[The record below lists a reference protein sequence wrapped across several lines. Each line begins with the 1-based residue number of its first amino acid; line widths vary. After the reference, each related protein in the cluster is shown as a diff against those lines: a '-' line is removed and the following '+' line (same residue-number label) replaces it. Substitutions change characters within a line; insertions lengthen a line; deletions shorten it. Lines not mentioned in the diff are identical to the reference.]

1 VEQPHDKGSVL
12 YKYQTQCCKNN
23 IESSTAPKVLPLFH
37 IPFWNKK
44 SLSIPFDLI
53 GICLF
58 FPYQLSRVKIVML
71 PEQRLLNQNTS
82 NSAKKSS
89 ALDTNQLASLQQSV
103 ADYSSLQLA
112 WASGY
117 LAAKSEQG
125 QHAQIAPV
133 AAAIAAKTLTI
144 LYASQTGNAKGVA
157 SQLEKSAK
165 AAGIFVVLKNIT
177 DYKAKSLKSE
187 SHLLIVASTNGE
199 GEPPD
204 DAIEFHEFLLGK
216 KAPTLPN
223 LNYSVV
229 ALGDSSYEF
238 FCQTGKDIDER
249 LKTLG
254 AKQIYPRLD
263 CDVDYDSECESW
275 TLSIIESLKEE
286 LTQADAALTP
296 VSYIGDF
303 PTAIVTSQYS
313 KQNPLAAEFS
323 LSQKI
328 TGRESAKDVRHIEI
342 DLGESGLSYQV
353 GDALGVWFKNDEALV
368 VKLLTE
374 LNFSGD
380 EKITLKVSGDIQVL
394 SLKEALLNQ
403 LEITQTASSFVEFW
417 AQHSQNSK
425 LLAIASDKNSARE
438 FANDHQIIDL
448 VKLARADVD
457 TQSFVNALRK
467 ITPRLYSIA
476 SSQSEVENEVHLTV
490 GVVSFD
496 ANGDTRT
503 GGASGFL
510 ANRLTEGQKVRVF
523 VEHNDNFR
531 LPQSDDTPVIMIGP
545 GTGVAPF
552 RAFMQ
557 EREARDASGDNWMFF
572 GDQTFTQDFLY
583 QVEWQN
589 YLKSGLLTRMDV
601 AFSRDQ
607 AEKIYV
613 QDRLKEQASEVF
625 SWLERGAHLY
635 ICGDANHMAK
645 DVHQTLLEII
655 QEYGKLSTAQAEDYL
670 KSLRSNKRYQKD
682 VY

>member
-1 VEQPHDKGSVL
+1 
-12 YKYQTQCCKNN
+12 
-23 IESSTAPKVLPLFH
+23 
-37 IPFWNKK
+37 
-44 SLSIPFDLI
+44 
-53 GICLF
+53 
-58 FPYQLSRVKIVML
+58 ML

-82 NSAKKSS
+82 NSANNSS
-89 ALDTNQLASLQQSV
+89 ALDANQLASLQQSV

-117 LAAKSEQG
+117 LAARSEQG
-125 QHAQIAPV
+125 QYAQLAPAPV
-133 AAAIAAKTLTI
+133 AAAVVAKTLTI

-157 SQLEKSAK
+157 GQLEKSAK
-165 AAGIFVVLKNIT
+165 AAGINVVLKNIA
-177 DYKAKSLKSE
+177 DYKAKAIKNE
-187 SHLLIVASTNGE
+187 THLLIVASTNGE

-216 KAPTLPN
+216 KAPKLPN
-223 LNYSVV
+223 LSYSVL

-238 FCQTGKDIDER
+238 FCKTGQDFDER
-249 LKTLG
+249 LQALG
-254 AKQIYPRLD
+254 AKQVSPRVD
-263 CDVDYDSECESW
+263 CDVDYDSDSESW
-275 TLSIIESLKEE
+275 TLSIVETLKDE
-286 LTQADAALTP
+286 LTQADAPLAT
-296 VSYIGDF
+296 VSNIGGL
-303 PTAIVTSQYS
+303 PTAGAASQYS

-328 TGRESAKDVRHIEI
+328 TGRDSAKDVRHIEI
-342 DLGESGLSYQV
+342 DLGESGLTYQV
-353 GDALGVWFKNDEALV
+353 GDALGVWFENDEQLV
-368 VKLLTE
+368 SKLLTE

-380 EKITLKVSGDIQVL
+380 EKVSLKVSGEVQEF
-394 SLKEALLNQ
+394 SLKAALISQ
-403 LEITQTASSFVEFW
+403 LEITQTAPSFIEFW
-417 AQHSQNSK
+417 AQASKDSK
-425 LLAIASDKNSARE
+425 LVTVASDKNSARE
-438 FANDHQIIDL
+438 FAGEHQIID
-448 VKLARADVD
+448 VVSLAKAEIDAQGFVD
-457 TQSFVNALRK
+457 ALRK

-476 SSQSEVENEVHLTV
+476 SAQAEVEEEVHLTV
-490 GVVSFD
+490 GLVNYES
-496 ANGDTRT
+496 NGDTPT

-510 ANRLTEGQKVRVF
+510 AERLAEGQKVRVF

-531 LPQSDDTPVIMIGP
+531 LPQSDDTAVIMIGP

-557 EREARDASGDNWMFF
+557 EREARDAGGDNWMFF

-583 QVEWQN
+583 QTEWQN

-613 QDRLKEQASEVF
+613 QDRLKEQAAEVF

-635 ICGDANHMAK
+635 ICGDANRMAK
-645 DVHQTLLEII
+645 DVHQTLNEII
-655 QEYGKLSTAQAEDYL
+655 QEHGKLTAEQAEDYL

>member
-1 VEQPHDKGSVL
+1 
-12 YKYQTQCCKNN
+12 
-23 IESSTAPKVLPLFH
+23 
-37 IPFWNKK
+37 
-44 SLSIPFDLI
+44 
-53 GICLF
+53 
-58 FPYQLSRVKIVML
+58 ML

-82 NSAKKSS
+82 NSANNSS
-89 ALDTNQLASLQQSV
+89 ALDANQLASLQQTV

-125 QHAQIAPV
+125 HNVQIAP
-133 AAAIAAKTLTI
+133 AAAVVAAKTLTI

-157 SQLEKSAK
+157 SKLEQSAK
-165 AAGIFVVLKNIT
+165 AAGINVVLKNIA
-177 DYKAKSLKSE
+177 DYKAKGLKNE

-199 GEPPD
+199 GEAPD
-204 DAIEFHEFLLGK
+204 DAIEFHEYLLGK
-216 KAPTLPN
+216 KAPKLPN
-223 LNYSVV
+223 LNYSVL

-238 FCQTGKDIDER
+238 FCQTGKDFDER
-249 LKTLG
+249 LQALG
-254 AKQIYPRLD
+254 AKQVTPRVD

-275 TLSIIESLKEE
+275 TLSIVESLKDE
-286 LTQADAALTP
+286 LTQ
-296 VSYIGDF
+296 VSAGLANVVDL
-303 PTAIVTSQYS
+303 PTAGAASQYS
-313 KQNPLAAEFS
+313 KQNPFAAEFS

-328 TGRESAKDVRHIEI
+328 TGRDSAKDVRHIEI
-342 DLGESGLSYQV
+342 DLGESGLTYQV
-353 GDALGVWFKNDEALV
+353 GDALGVWFENDEALV
-368 VKLLTE
+368 SKLLNE
-374 LNFSGD
+374 LSFSGD
-380 EKITLKVSGDIQVL
+380 EKISLKVSGNEQEFT
-394 SLKEALLNQ
+394 LKDALISQ
-403 LEITQTASSFVEFW
+403 LEITQTAPSFIEFW
-417 AQHSQNSK
+417 AELSKDSK
-425 LLAIASDKNSARE
+425 LVTVASDKNSARE
-438 FANDHQIIDL
+438 FAGEHQIID
-448 VKLARADVD
+448 VVSLAKADIEPQTFVD
-457 TQSFVNALRK
+457 ALRK

-476 SSQSEVENEVHLTV
+476 SAQAEVEEEVHLTV
-490 GVVSFD
+490 GLVSFD
-496 ANGDTRT
+496 ANGEPRT
-503 GGASGFL
+503 GGASSFL
-510 ANRLTEGQKVRVF
+510 ANRLEEGQKVRVF

-607 AEKIYV
+607 AEKVYV

-625 SWLERGAHLY
+625 AWLERGAHLY
-635 ICGDANHMAK
+635 ICGDANRMAK
-645 DVHQTLLEII
+645 DVHQTLNEII
-655 QEYGKLSTAQAEDYL
+655 QEHGKLSAEQAEDYL

>member
-1 VEQPHDKGSVL
+1 MSE
-12 YKYQTQCCKNN
+12 
-23 IESSTAPKVLPLFH
+23 
-37 IPFWNKK
+37 
-44 SLSIPFDLI
+44 
-53 GICLF
+53 
-58 FPYQLSRVKIVML
+58 IVML

-82 NSAKKSS
+82 NSANNSS
-89 ALDTNQLASLQQSV
+89 ALDANQLASLQQSV

-125 QHAQIAPV
+125 HHAQLAPV
-133 AAAIAAKTLTI
+133 ATAVAAKTLTI

-165 AAGIFVVLKNIT
+165 AAGITVVLKNIA
-177 DYKAKSLKSE
+177 DYKAKSLKNE

-199 GEPPD
+199 GEAPD

-216 KAPTLPN
+216 KAPKLPN
-223 LNYSVV
+223 LSYSVL

-238 FCQTGKDIDER
+238 FCQTGKDFDER
-249 LKTLG
+249 LQALG
-254 AKQIYPRLD
+254 AKQVAPRVD

-275 TLSIIESLKEE
+275 TLSIVESLKDE
-286 LTQADAALTP
+286 LIQADSALTP
-296 VSYIGDF
+296 VSYIGDL
-303 PTAIVTSQYS
+303 PTAGATSQYS
-313 KQNPLAAEFS
+313 KQNPFAAEFS

-328 TGRESAKDVRHIEI
+328 TGRDSAKDVRHIEI
-342 DLGESGLSYQV
+342 DLGESGLTYQV
-353 GDALGVWFKNDEALV
+353 GDALGVWFENDEALV
-368 VKLLTE
+368 AKLLTE

-380 EKITLKVSGDIQVL
+380 EKITLKVSGEIQEL
-394 SLKEALLNQ
+394 SLQEALINQ
-403 LEITQTASSFVEFW
+403 LEITQTAPAFIEFW
-417 AQHSQNSK
+417 AQHSQDSK
-425 LLAIASDKNSARE
+425 LLALASDKNSARE
-438 FANDHQIIDL
+438 FAGEHQVID
-448 VKLARADVD
+448 VVNLAKADVD
-457 TQSFVNALRK
+457 AQSLVNALRK

-476 SSQSEVENEVHLTV
+476 SAQSEVEEEVHLTV
-490 GVVSFD
+490 GVVSYD

-510 ANRLTEGQKVRVF
+510 CQRLEEGQKVRVF

-557 EREARDASGDNWMFF
+557 EREARDATGDNWMFF

-613 QDRLKEQASEVF
+613 QDRLKEQASDVF
-625 SWLERGAHLY
+625 AWLERGAHLY
-635 ICGDANHMAK
+635 ICGDANRMAK
-645 DVHQTLLEII
+645 DVHQTLVEII
-655 QEYGKLSTAQAEDYL
+655 QEHGKLSAEQAEDYL